1 MSMILREL
9 CKMYNRAM
17 KIHPPVSLA
26 LSALNAPHQ
35 VFWHK
40 QPIKSMVEAAA
51 EREQDIN
58 QLIRSILFRVG
69 KDDFILVMVAG
80 PPQLSWSALRAH
92 LGRSRMTMASK
103 DEVKSVTGY
112 PIGTVAP
119 IGLARPLRLLADK
132 NVFIPKE
139 ISFGSGQREAAIMMR
154 NRDFQK
160 VLGEVEVGE
169 FAKKEA

>member
-1 MSMILREL
+1 
-9 CKMYNRAM
+9 M
-17 KIHPPVSLA
+17 KTHPPASIA
-26 LSALNAPHQ
+26 LTALNAPHQ

-40 QPIKSMVEAAA
+40 QSIKSMAEAAA
-51 EREQDIN
+51 ERKQDIN

-80 PPQLSWSALRAH
+80 PSQLSWATLRAH
-92 LGRSRMTMASK
+92 LGQSRMRMASK

-139 ISFGSGQREAAIMMR
+139 ISFGAGQRGAATMMK
-154 NRDFQK
+154 NQDFQK
-160 VLGEVEVGE
+160 VLGEVEIGE
-169 FAKKEA
+169 FAKKE

>member
-1 MSMILREL
+1 
-9 CKMYNRAM
+9 M
-17 KIHPPVSLA
+17 KTHPPVSLA
-26 LSALNAPHQ
+26 LSALNTPHQ
-35 VFWHK
+35 VFRHEHT
-40 QPIKSMVEAAA
+40 IKSMAEAAA
-51 EREQDIN
+51 ERKQDID

-80 PPQLSWSALRAH
+80 PSQLSWSALRAH

-132 NVFIPKE
+132 NVFIPEE
-139 ISFGSGQREAAIMMR
+139 ISFGSGQRKAAIIMKK
-154 NRDFQK
+154 RDFQK
-160 VLGEVEVGE
+160 VLGEVEIGD
-169 FAKKEA
+169 FAKKEVEDNG

>member
-1 MSMILREL
+1 
-9 CKMYNRAM
+9 M
-17 KIHPPVSLA
+17 KTTPPVSLA
-26 LSALNAPHQ
+26 LTALNAPHQ

-40 QPIKSMVEAAA
+40 ESIKSMAEAAA
-51 EREQDIN
+51 ERKQDIT

-69 KDDFILVMVAG
+69 KDDFILVIVAG
-80 PPQLSWSALRAH
+80 PSQLSWSALRAH
-92 LGRSRMTMASK
+92 LGQSRMTMATK

-132 NVFIPKE
+132 NVFIPEE
-139 ISFGSGQREAAIMMR
+139 ISFGSGQREAAIIMK
-154 NRDFQK
+154 NQDFQK
-160 VLGEVEVGE
+160 VLGEVEIGE